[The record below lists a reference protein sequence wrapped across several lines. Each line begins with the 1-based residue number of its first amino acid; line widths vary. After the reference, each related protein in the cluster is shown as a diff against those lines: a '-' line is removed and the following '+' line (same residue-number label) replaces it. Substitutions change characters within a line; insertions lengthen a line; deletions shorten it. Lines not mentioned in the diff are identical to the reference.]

1 MTEAS
6 ERNVRLFISDLIR
19 VRRNVDSVLQYI
31 SDVQSDTYKKEWED
45 SIPLTEE
52 ECLYEDRQR
61 VADRLVNIYNDIE
74 YVVDNL
80 QGSLEGV
87 ERCLF

>member
-19 VRRNVDSVLQYI
+19 VRKNVDSVLQYI

-45 SIPLTEE
+45 MPLSG
-52 ECLYEDRQR
+52 YYDRKK
-61 VADRLVNIYNDIE
+61 VADSLQTIYE
-74 YVVDNL
+74 EMGYVIDNL
-80 QGSLEGV
+80 PGSLEGV
-87 ERCLF
+87 ERNLF